1 MSRRLA
7 PLLLLTA
14 ALLPSCDDTAFGESG
29 TAADPGAW
37 TCDSSEHSATFV
49 IHLLAFAEQDD
60 AGQAWGFDLDDHV
73 SELGDSK
80 GCGKQDFTDPEG
92 STGIDNAFA
101 QLMPAVEN
109 TEAVAIKG
117 LLQNAVDAGELLLM
131 VQITGLDD
139 PLNDDCV
146 TVEFGQA
153 VGTPMVGTDGAML
166 DGQSFARDPEGEAV
180 VLEATEIVN
189 GSLQARGLEF
199 LLELQILD
207 APLAFKVADGAL
219 RIDLSEDGSSAWG
232 YFGGGFS
239 TDYVMEIVDD
249 NAVDDT
255 LTELLRLALPAGAD
269 LDGPEG
275 EECSHMSVAFE
286 YEAIPA
292 FYYGE

>member
-1 MSRRLA
+1 MARPA
-7 PLLLLTA
+7 PLLLGA
-14 ALLPSCDDTAFGESG
+14 ALLLPACDDTSFGESEG
-29 TAADPGAW
+29 VPAAAGP

-49 IHLLAFAEQDD
+49 IHLLAFAEQDE
-60 AGQAWGFDLDDHV
+60 AGEVWGFDLDDHV
-73 SELGDSK
+73 SDLGDSK

-92 STGIDNAFA
+92 TEGIDNAFA

-153 VGTPMVGTDGAML
+153 TGSPMVGTDGIML
-166 DGQSFARDPEGEAV
+166 DGQSFARDPEAQAV
-180 VLEATEIVN
+180 VLEATEIVD
-189 GSLQARGLEF
+189 GSLQANGLEF

-219 RIDLSEDGSSAWG
+219 RIDLAEDGSVAWG

-255 LTELLRLALPAGAD
+255 LTEILRVALPAGAD